1 MKAKIKTEVLKDLVA
16 KAVKGVGNNK
26 LIPITTLMELCTFH
40 GQLHINTTDMVHFL
54 YVRGDLVSG
63 DIETIAPRVVIE
75 AEKFAKLVSKI
86 TTEFVEIEDKEKY
99 LEITGNGK
107 YTLDIPLDENGER
120 IKFPSPEYTTLGETL
135 ELKKSVVDLIS
146 SVCKASVAKTLEV
159 PVYTNYY
166 VGDSVLSTDTY
177 AISSVN
183 LNLFN
188 GRKMLIPAELMDLFA
203 VFDEETIKVDFT
215 SSNFVKFSTKNVTI
229 IGRLAEGTDEYAVDA
244 ISGLVQ
250 QRFDSECEF
259 KTAEMISALERIALF
274 VGPYDDSAVKLT
286 FTENGIS
293 IESKQSNGVEVI
305 PYTVSEN
312 YVPFTCMI
320 NINMLLAQ
328 LKARGTDRTIM
339 QYGEE
344 NSVKLIDGAVTQV
357 IALLEK

>member
-1 MKAKIKTEVLKDLVA
+1 MRAKIKTEVLKDLVA
-16 KAVKGVGNNK
+16 KAVKGLGNNK
-26 LIPITTLMELCTFH
+26 LIPITSLMELSTHH

-63 DIETIAPRVVIE
+63 DIETIASRVVIE

-120 IKFPSPEYTTLGETL
+120 IKFPSPCYTTLGETL
-135 ELKKSVVDLIS
+135 EVKKTILDLVS

-166 VGDSVLSTDTY
+166 VGDTVLSTDTY
-177 AISSVN
+177 AISAVN

-188 GRKMLIPAELMDLFA
+188 GRKILIPAELMDLFA

-215 SSNFVKFSTKNVTI
+215 SSNFVKFSTTNVTI
-229 IGRLAEGTDEYAVDA
+229 VGRLAEGTDEYAVDA
-244 ISGLVQ
+244 IEGLVTQ
-250 QRFDSECEF
+250 EFDSVCKF
-259 KTAEMISALERIALF
+259 KASGMISALERIALF

-286 FTENGIS
+286 FTESGIS
-293 IESKQSNGVEVI
+293 IESKQSNGVEVV
-305 PYTVSEN
+305 PYVANDN
-312 YVPFTCMI
+312 YKPFTCMV
-320 NINMLLAQ
+320 NVNMLITQ
-328 LKARGTDRTIM
+328 LKASGADEITM
-339 QYGEE
+339 QYGAD
-344 NSVKLIDGAVTQV
+344 NSIKLVEGAITQV
-357 IALLEK
+357 IALLEQ